1 MKKEVGQNIDELA
14 INNLRV
20 LSCEM
25 IQRANS
31 GHPGIALGAAPMMW
45 ALFSRHLRVDPK
57 DPEWSNRD
65 RFVLS
70 AGHGSA
76 LLYAML
82 HVSGFDLSINDLKN
96 FRRFGSKT
104 PGHPERGHVP
114 GVEATTGPL
123 GQGIGMAVGMALAER
138 TLAARLNKKAK
149 VVDHFT
155 YCLVGDGDLMEGISH
170 EAASFAGNQR
180 LSKLIVLYDSN
191 DVSLDGPASRSFRTD
206 VCRRFESYGW
216 DTQLVANGNDVDEI
230 DRAIEKAKKTD
241 KPSLIEIKTTIGFGA
256 DKAGT
261 NAVHGAPLGENGLEN
276 LRTRL
281 EYDGPA
287 FTVLPEVKA
296 VAETMIENRGKKA
309 HDDWRKVLDDLA
321 ASDEECF
328 DETVAVLNGKR
339 CLNALDGMTRYESG
353 AEASRDTSHKVIQVL
368 AEKMDNLVGGS
379 ADLSSSDKTAIDA
392 SGLLDDEH
400 PTGRNVAYGVREFA
414 QGTIMNGMA
423 LHGGLRVFGGT
434 FLVFSDYLRGAIRL
448 SALQKLPVVYVFTHD
463 SIAVGEDGPTHE
475 PVEQLMSLRS
485 LPNVDVLRPADPN
498 EVIAAWQQAID
509 SVDHPTVLVLT
520 RQKLPVLSRTSKLAD
535 AGVARGGYV
544 VSPQKGMRPSGIL
557 IASGSEVSLAIK
569 AQERLFKLGEDVSVV
584 SMPSMERFDAQPQN
598 YKDQVLP
605 PSVRRRTAIEMGS
618 TRGWER
624 YVGLDGTIVGLDEF
638 GASGAMDDVLAN
650 AGFTVENVV
659 LTFQK
664 TNVTGE
670 NHLSAIRL

>member
-1 MKKEVGQNIDELA
+1 MTNKVKNNVDELA
-14 INNLRV
+14 VDNLRV

-25 IQRANS
+25 IQRARS
-31 GHPGIALGAAPMMW
+31 GHPGIALGAAPMVW
-45 ALFSRHLRVDPK
+45 TLFTRHLRVDPK
-57 DPEWSNRD
+57 DPEWSDRD

-82 HVSGFDLSINDLKN
+82 HVSGFDLSMDDLKN

-104 PGHPERGHVP
+104 PGHPEHGHVP

-138 TLAARLNKKAK
+138 TLAARLNGRAR

-216 DTQLVANGNDVDEI
+216 DTQLVTDGNDVDEI
-230 DRAIEKAKKTD
+230 DRAIAAAKKTD
-241 KPSLIEIKTTIGFGA
+241 RPSLIEIKTTIGFGA

-261 NAVHGAPLGENGLEN
+261 NAVHGAPLGDDGIVS
-276 LRTRL
+276 LRARL
-281 EYDGPA
+281 GYDGPE
-287 FTVLPEVKA
+287 FTVLPEVAELAGKLVEERGRKA
-296 VAETMIENRGKKA
+296 HAEWRRTLDGLAETDKEA
-309 HDDWRKVLDDLA
+309 
-321 ASDEECF
+321 F

-368 AEKMDNLVGGS
+368 AGKMDNLIGGS
-379 ADLSSSDKTAIDA
+379 ADLSSSDKTAIDN
-392 SGLLDDEH
+392 SGLLDESD
-400 PTGRNVAYGVREFA
+400 PLGRNVAYGVREFA

-485 LPNVDVLRPADPN
+485 LPNVDVIRPADPN

-520 RQKLPVLSRTSKLAD
+520 RQKLPVLAHTAKLAD

-557 IASGSEVSLAIK
+557 IATGSEVALAVK

-598 YKDQVLP
+598 YRDKVLP
-605 PSVRRRTAIEMGS
+605 PSVRRRTAVEMGS

-624 YVGLDGTIVGLDEF
+624 YVGLDGTVVGLDEF

-659 LTFQK
+659 RTFQK
-664 TNVTGE
+664 THVTGE
-670 NHLSAIRL
+670 SHLSVIRL

>member
-1 MKKEVGQNIDELA
+1 MTNKVKNNVDELA
-14 INNLRV
+14 VDNLRV

-25 IQRANS
+25 IQRARS
-31 GHPGIALGAAPMMW
+31 GHPGIALGAAPMVW
-45 ALFSRHLRVDPK
+45 TLFTRHLRVDPK
-57 DPEWSNRD
+57 DPEWLDRD

-82 HVSGFDLSINDLKN
+82 HVSGFDLSMDDLKN

-104 PGHPERGHVP
+104 PGHPEHGHVP

-138 TLAARLNKKAK
+138 TLAARLNGRAR

-216 DTQLVANGNDVDEI
+216 DTQLVTDGNDVDEI
-230 DRAIEKAKKTD
+230 DRAIAAAKKTD
-241 KPSLIEIKTTIGFGA
+241 RPSLIEIKTTIGFGA

-261 NAVHGAPLGENGLEN
+261 NAVHGAPLGDDGIDSLRARLGYDGLE
-276 LRTRL
+276 
-281 EYDGPA
+281 
-287 FTVLPEVKA
+287 FTVLPEVAELAGKSVEERGRKA
-296 VAETMIENRGKKA
+296 HAEWRRTLDGLAETDKEA
-309 HDDWRKVLDDLA
+309 
-321 ASDEECF
+321 F

-368 AEKMDNLVGGS
+368 AGKMDNLIGGS
-379 ADLSSSDKTAIDA
+379 ADLSSSDKTAIDN
-392 SGLLDDEH
+392 SGLLDESD
-400 PTGRNVAYGVREFA
+400 PLGRNVAYGVREFA

-485 LPNVDVLRPADPN
+485 LPNVDVIRPADPN

-520 RQKLPVLSRTSKLAD
+520 RQKLPVLAHTAKLAD

-557 IASGSEVSLAIK
+557 IATGSEVALAVK

-598 YKDQVLP
+598 YRDKVLP
-605 PSVRRRTAIEMGS
+605 PSVRRRTAVEMGS

-624 YVGLDGTIVGLDEF
+624 YVGLDGTVVGLDEF

-659 LTFQK
+659 RTFQK
-664 TNVTGE
+664 THVTGE
-670 NHLSAIRL
+670 SHLSVIRL